1 MPNKVKN
8 WRILPKIATFA
19 SFGMELK
26 KVAKIY
32 QNEKM
37 QHFNGYF
44 QKINMTE
51 IFRIFYFLSLR
62 SKEKDKKKKK
72 CDFLKIC
79 DFC

>member
-8 WRILPKIATFA
+8 WRILPKIETFA

-32 QNEKM
+32 KNEKM

-44 QKINMTE
+44 QKINIKE
-51 IFRIFYFLSLR
+51 IFRIFDFLSLR
-62 SKEKDKKKKK
+62 SKEKEKKILVI
-72 CDFLKIC
+72 F
-79 DFC
+79 